1 MQTFDELFSQSR
13 LRKKTLDYVKN
24 FGDWEVVPFTKLP
37 DLDTKYSIEITNLKP
52 SNGEGYLAMCV

>member
-1 MQTFDELFSQSR
+1 M
-13 LRKKTLDYVKN
+13 KN

-52 SNGEGYLAMCV
+52 SNGEGYLAMCERVRVVILNISKNFLMVQRL

>member
-1 MQTFDELFSQSR
+1 M
-13 LRKKTLDYVKN
+13 KN

-37 DLDTKYSIEITNLKP
+37 DLETKYSIKITNLKP

>member
-1 MQTFDELFSQSR
+1 M
-13 LRKKTLDYVKN
+13 KN

-52 SNGEGYLAMCV
+52 SNGEGYLTMCERVRVVILNISKNFLMVQRL

>member
-1 MQTFDELFSQSR
+1 M
-13 LRKKTLDYVKN
+13 KN

-52 SNGEGYLAMCV
+52 SNVEGYLAMCERVRVVILNISKNFLMVQRL